1 MRLLCLRQTDRRTTY
16 PLGVPKSMPPSGG
29 HAAEGLGSGGGGH
42 CAPGEAEKV
51 DALFWVFFH
60 LAEEDS
66 ED

>member
-1 MRLLCLRQTDRRTTY
+1 
-16 PLGVPKSMPPSGG
+16 MPPSGG